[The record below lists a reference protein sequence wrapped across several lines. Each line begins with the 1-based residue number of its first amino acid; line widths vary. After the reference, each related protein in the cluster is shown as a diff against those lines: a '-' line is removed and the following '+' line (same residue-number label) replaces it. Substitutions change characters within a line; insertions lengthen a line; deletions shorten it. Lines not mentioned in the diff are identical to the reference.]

1 MKKCMVVL
9 AAIFLFCSSAY
20 AADDCDSEYLNL
32 INELKSSTKILDTE
46 KEKYLPPLE
55 KAHQFCKEGK
65 LEEAEKIV
73 DDLKNQGL
81 SQEVFE
87 NSEGN

>member
-1 MKKCMVVL
+1 MKKYMVVL

-32 INELKSSTKILDTE
+32 INELKNSNIVKTE
-46 KEKYLPPLE
+46 KEKFLPPLE
-55 KAHQFCKEGK
+55 KAYQLCKEGK
-65 LEEAEKIV
+65 AEEAAKIV

-87 NSEGN
+87 HSEGN

>member
-32 INELKSSTKILDTE
+32 INELENSNIDKTE
-46 KEKYLPPLE
+46 KEKFLPPLE
-55 KAHQFCKEGK
+55 KAYQLCKEGK
-65 LEEAEKIV
+65 AEEAAKIV

-87 NSEGN
+87 HSEGN

>member
-32 INELKSSTKILDTE
+32 IKELKNSDILEAE
-46 KEKYLPPLE
+46 KNKYLPELQR
-55 KAHQFCKEGK
+55 AYQLCKEGK
-65 LEEAEKIV
+65 AEEAAKIV
-73 DDLKNQGL
+73 KDLKDQGL
-81 SQEVFE
+81 SEEVFE
-87 NSEGN
+87 QSDGN